1 MDMGQG
7 LGAVTKPSV
16 AEQMDTGQ
24 KVPMPSLRNAA
35 EGMTTPVAPLEQSL
49 AQRPP
54 STVTQTKHEDYTPIE
69 KADIYAKTLLKQGD
83 IKEAIAAHKGILDI
97 TEAATTH
104 ALNTVH
110 KGLAFIQG
118 QVGQGASPQ
127 EAKANVLQYAAQVGL
142 DPEFT
147 KMMSSPMTNVAPN
160 GAIVI
165 TQPDGSTI
173 TKILQSDGTVKIT
186 HEKAVKPTGQK
197 IMSEEFTETNGIGAK
212 KFETTHQWQFHGNGK
227 YSDQQLFD
235 EFKRRGGTDAAAIS
249 IAKDFG
255 GVEKVKK
262 ENQSYATP
270 ASVINFDRR
279 TTLVGT
285 DKEGQPINQ
294 SPDGNRTVQMA
305 DGTMKPYY
313 GPIYSKS
320 EASAMSTEGGGTTG
334 ELTPAQKVANK
345 KAAANPQAIA
355 LKAAS
360 TMYDQEAPEIKRL
373 RVEAQKEGFIPSTKF
388 KNLEQADQ
396 WLNDKTG
403 GPNTILLKKKVKFL
417 ADGLQKA
424 IGGNAGG
431 EWAFK
436 VASDILDPSYPPES
450 FNAIVD
456 SHGKS
461 LRTMASERI
470 EPFKATTPSGPPK
483 PREGYKLQSKTVNG
497 KTVYREVPK

>member
-1 MDMGQG
+1 
-7 LGAVTKPSV
+7 
-16 AEQMDTGQ
+16 
-24 KVPMPSLRNAA
+24 MPSLRNAA

-54 STVTQTKHEDYTPIE
+54 STVTQTKHEDYTPYE
-69 KADIYAKTLLKQGD
+69 QADMYAKALLKQGNV
-83 IKEAIAAHKGILDI
+83 KGAVEAAKGVLDI
-97 TEAATTH
+97 TEAAPVH
-104 ALNTVH
+104 ARKVMQD
-110 KGLAFIQG
+110 GLAMLDAQLGAGKTPEEARANTLQFATQSGMPKEFI
-118 QVGQGASPQ
+118 AM
-127 EAKANVLQYAAQVGL
+127 L
-142 DPEFT
+142 
-147 KMMSSPMTNVAPN
+147 SSPMTSVAPN
-160 GAIVI
+160 GMVI
-165 TQPDGSTI
+165 QQLQNGDSI
-173 TKILQSDGTVKIT
+173 THTLQSDGTVKDEY
-186 HEKAVKPTGQK
+186 HKAVKPVGQK
-197 IMSEEFTETNGIGAK
+197 IMTPEYTETNGIGAK
-212 KFETTHQWQFHGNGK
+212 KFETTHQWQFHETGQ
-227 YSDQQLFD
+227 YTAPQLFAEWQRLEKTMD
-235 EFKRRGGTDAAAIS
+235 GDAAAKE
-249 IAKDFG
+249 IAQKYG

-313 GPIYSKS
+313 GPVYSKS

-403 GPNTILLKKKVKFL
+403 GPSTILLKKKVKFL